1 MVNYRRG
8 TMKQKNTLSILAIIF
23 AGVSLLILPPVF
35 GLAAFVLGLI
45 ATIKKEKL
53 GVLGLILGIVLPIIG
68 MVIGAAI
75 ASAMLN

>member
-1 MVNYRRG
+1 MGQN
-8 TMKQKNTLSILAIIF
+8 KNTLSILAIIF
-23 AGVSLLILPPVF
+23 AGVSLIFLPPVF

-68 MVIGAAI
+68 MVIGALVV
-75 ASAMLN
+75 SSMMN